1 MCSVVVK
8 SNDDLVRLE
17 NKLFTQVDIKDS
29 LFNNKN
35 NGVYVLPNTN
45 DDIEVLV
52 TWKDVLNGKDTG
64 LEVWIKKQ
72 YICDPYS
79 LFYGNR
85 NNTVRMESILF
96 NLIQEVYYD
105 LHQMQFIYAS
115 YLRAISNGKEAKMK
129 VLE

>member
-1 MCSVVVK
+1 MKVQIHQPCTILVPCNDSTLCSRYDHLIKSSDDAQIVLGSFNFHVCSVVVK
-8 SNDDLVRLE
+8 SNDNLVRLE

-52 TWKDVLNGKDTG
+52 TWKDVLNGKETG

-72 YICDPYS
+72 YIHDLYVLS
-79 LFYGNR
+79 YGW
-85 NNTVRMESILF
+85 
-96 NLIQEVYYD
+96 
-105 LHQMQFIYAS
+105 
-115 YLRAISNGKEAKMK
+115 K
-129 VLE
+129 

>member
-1 MCSVVVK
+1 MPCNDSTLCSRYDHLIKSSDDAQIVLGTFNFHVCSVVVK

-52 TWKDVLNGKDTG
+52 TWKDVLNGKETG

-72 YICDPYS
+72 YIHDLYVLS
-79 LFYGNR
+79 YGW
-85 NNTVRMESILF
+85 
-96 NLIQEVYYD
+96 
-105 LHQMQFIYAS
+105 
-115 YLRAISNGKEAKMK
+115 K
-129 VLE
+129 

>member
-1 MCSVVVK
+1 M
-8 SNDDLVRLE
+8 
-17 NKLFTQVDIKDS
+17 FTQVDIKDS

-72 YICDPYS
+72 YIRDPYS